1 MILFAVGALAFVIGA
16 VMFTIGAWLNALSN
30 ALRGKF
36 VSAGVWVCVGIF
48 MINAMSAV
56 VSGSEWHDMM
66 PGYVGVMIVAV
77 GGTIAKYVRNAGLQH
92 PVLNAPRGPSRGR
105 W

>member
-36 VSAGVWVCVGIF
+36 VLAGVWMCIGIF
-48 MINAMSAV
+48 VADALNAVIN
-56 VSGSEWHDMM
+56 GGEWHDMM
-66 PGYVGVMIVAV
+66 PVYVGVMVVAV
-77 GGTIAKYVRNAGLQH
+77 VGTIAKYALRIRRQSHV
-92 PVLNAPRGPSRGR
+92 
-105 W
+105 